1 MAKRPR
7 SRPPYAMV
15 EKAAGGRL
23 RPVAAYDAAVLDQ
36 ARPGAIFDL
45 IPRAKERSNP
55 QIKLYFGV
63 LAAVVEATE
72 IAPTAGHLHDQ
83 LVRFCGWVRPVL
95 NVFTGKWEEE
105 RDSVAFDAMSPEEF
119 NLYLDRALAKLSE
132 VLGVDPLDL
141 LPDREGRP

>member
-7 SRPPYAMV
+7 VRPPYAMV
-15 EKAAGGRL
+15 EKAAGNRL

-55 QIKLYFGV
+55 QTKLYFGI
-63 LAAVVEATE
+63 LAAAVEATD
-72 IAPTAGHLHDQ
+72 ITPTTGHLHDQ
-83 LVRFCGWVRPVL
+83 LVRACGWVRPVL

-105 RDSVAFDAMSPEEF
+105 RDSVAFDEMPPDEF
-119 NLYLDRALAKLSE
+119 NVYMDRALAKLGE

-141 LPDREGRP
+141 LPEREQRP